1 MRAAP
6 QLLVAFPGDPAIAVG
21 RILGAESEANQP
33 GAALPER
40 AFEGMVFQG
49 GLPCEVSR
57 RGALYW
63 TQLDGRELTVRGDPA
78 LRAAFEADDA
88 EDDTEKGEY
97 FDCRDGL
104 RKQHDTQQRGSRRSD
119 PRPYGISRA
128 DRDGFECLSQEP
140 ETGRHGD
147 QGANR
152 RPES

>member
-1 MRAAP
+1 MCAAP
-6 QLLVAFPGDPAIAVG
+6 QLLVAFPGDPAVAVD

-49 GLPCEVSR
+49 GLPCEVSQ

-63 TQLDGRELTVRGDPA
+63 KQLYGRELTVRGDPA

-88 EDDTEKGEY
+88 DDDTEKGDY

-104 RKQHDTQQRGSRRSD
+104 RKQHDT
-119 PRPYGISRA
+119 
-128 DRDGFECLSQEP
+128 
-140 ETGRHGD
+140 
-147 QGANR
+147 
-152 RPES
+152 